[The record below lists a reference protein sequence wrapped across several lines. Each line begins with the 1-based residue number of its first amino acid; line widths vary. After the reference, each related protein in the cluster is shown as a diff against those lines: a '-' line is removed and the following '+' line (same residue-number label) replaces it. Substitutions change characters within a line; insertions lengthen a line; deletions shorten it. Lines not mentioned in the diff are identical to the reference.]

1 MSNENGN
8 GKINNKD
15 KMDDID
21 IVELS
26 KKIKN
31 DSEEIY
37 RQQLYRLVYVDITK
51 RMTRKEKMMLDEAI
65 DDIGTFEDLVYTAVR
80 KYVNPELLTSD
91 EIQRV
96 MTKLMS
102 MSAIVDTVTS
112 MSGKKSKSNGV
123 PVGGTPTME
132 DVEDAVNDVVS
143 NVGKET
149 ENTNPMASM
158 MKDMVAMIQQSMI
171 DSVKQQLMSKMPQL
185 PIGNTQSSNANP
197 IKGDSE
203 VIDSSNV
210 NVQKKNNKKVFTGDD

>member
-15 KMDDID
+15 KLDDID

-31 DSEEIY
+31 DSEDIY

-65 DDIGTFEDLVYTAVR
+65 DDVGTFEDLVYTAIR

-112 MSGKKSKSNGV
+112 MNGGKKKSNGV

-132 DVEDAVNDVVS
+132 DVEDAVNDVVN
-143 NVGKET
+143 NVEKEP

-185 PIGNTQSSNANP
+185 PIGNNQNSSVNG

-203 VIDSSNV
+203 VVDSSNV